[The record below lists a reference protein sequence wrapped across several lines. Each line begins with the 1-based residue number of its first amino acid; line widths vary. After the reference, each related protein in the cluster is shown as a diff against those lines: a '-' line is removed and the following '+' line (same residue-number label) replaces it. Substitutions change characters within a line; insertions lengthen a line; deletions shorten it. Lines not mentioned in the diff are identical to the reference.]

1 MRVRCRR
8 WIRPRERVRARCSL
22 SQLCAELELEG
33 EDQEEQKEPL
43 GLPGRGAKGGDAQSP
58 PVPEDAQSP
67 TSPAQSR
74 AVPRSVEAK
83 AEAQSKREARML
95 ERQRS
100 TVDRRRVAQEQRQ
113 SRAEERHKRKT
124 EADIEK
130 QLRREQARL
139 AREAAQQN
147 TQKQGSPRGVATNQD
162 QTDREE
168 DEDDH
173 NEEQRR
179 GGSARGG
186 ADKIADRDDS
196 KGKEAPIAPAAT
208 SPLDLVIDFVWENQ
222 RWYPNGRRSSSG
234 RRRRGSSGD
243 STGGGGSSH
252 GEATADIGARRRST
266 PLSSASRFP
275 FPFFTGAS
283 SSSQVGCS
291 DPEDSERGAWMPSL
305 QGKQPFSCR
314 KILAQPQPCRHPK
327 FSNIEARDCLRG
339 RGCVRRPISWLFC
352 RHPCSPAART
362 RAPCSPRR
370 QG

>member
-1 MRVRCRR
+1 LAFASEISGFLNAASVRASWQNEGLCGDCSRSLADEAALGNQRIVAEWFYAVEWPPDESSYFCVASDKMRVRCRR

-222 RWYPNGRRSSSG
+222 RLVGVWNTAK
-234 RRRRGSSGD
+234 GSL
-243 STGGGGSSH
+243 H
-252 GEATADIGARRRST
+252 GVADVTAAAAAAAAAAVCTSAADP
-266 PLSSASRFP
+266 PL
-275 FPFFTGAS
+275 
-283 SSSQVGCS
+283 
-291 DPEDSERGAWMPSL
+291 
-305 QGKQPFSCR
+305 
-314 KILAQPQPCRHPK
+314 
-327 FSNIEARDCLRG
+327 
-339 RGCVRRPISWLFC
+339 
-352 RHPCSPAART
+352 
-362 RAPCSPRR
+362 
-370 QG
+370 